1 MYIDKRIAAVKLVK
15 AKKADTETDKLD
27 SLRDFSEK
35 RVKRA
40 KLRLEL
46 GLGLADVWVDEAE
59 QEQRGMVNCS
69 TQNRG
74 EAGKT
79 TEK

>member
-1 MYIDKRIAAVKLVK
+1 MYIDKTIAAVKLVK
-15 AKKADTETDKLD
+15 TKKTDTDKLD

-46 GLGLADVWVDEAE
+46 GSGMADPWVDEAE

-69 TQNRG
+69 TQNTG